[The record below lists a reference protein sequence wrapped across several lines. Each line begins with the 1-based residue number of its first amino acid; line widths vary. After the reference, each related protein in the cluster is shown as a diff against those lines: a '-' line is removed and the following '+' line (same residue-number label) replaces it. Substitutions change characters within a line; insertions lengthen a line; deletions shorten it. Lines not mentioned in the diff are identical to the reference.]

1 MGEYILQPDVVLL
14 IYTNHTT
21 TRLQYIVN
29 TLFGNEGKI
38 TDSLEIFVKHEGVKI
53 NYSPHKI
60 VDDLFWIRPYGL
72 LSEEGI
78 VQQDTECFEWEGWKV
93 FFKTIGDIP
102 FDIFSASFYLVSRY
116 EEYLV
121 HKVDEYE
128 RYAYTNSLA
137 YKENFLHLPLVN
149 LWLKELEKM
158 LHQKYNSLTLP
169 LTHFTFLP
177 TYDIDIAYSY
187 LHQPIWLNLYG
198 FYRDLLKA
206 DIDKIIER
214 GNVYSGKTK
223 DPFDVYD
230 YLDELHDCYHLKP
243 VYFFLMALHRKG
255 VDKNLPPATKAMSVL
270 IKRHAGKY
278 AIGIHPSWQSGT
290 TAAVQNPMVNN
301 EDFEVTEPVNPI
313 LEKEI
318 RALNEIKG
326 SKTLSARQ
334 HYIRMNLP
342 GTYRLLIKMGITREY
357 SMGYGNINGFRASY
371 TLPFYWYD
379 LPKEEVTALKIYPF
393 CFMEATSFFE
403 QKYSAEQAAVE
414 LQQYFDIVKRVN
426 GQLITIFHNH
436 FLTLQ
441 PEWVP
446 WRNMYEQFLKKN
458 CS

>member
-1 MGEYILQPDVVLL
+1 MQPDVVIL

-29 TLFGNEGKI
+29 TLFGNEGQM
-38 TDSLEIFVKHEGVKI
+38 TDSLENFLQYEGAKI
-53 NYSPHKI
+53 NYSLNRI
-60 VDDLFWIRPYGL
+60 GDNLFWIKPYGL

-78 VQQDTECFEWEGWKV
+78 SQQNTACFEWRGWQV
-93 FFKTIGDIP
+93 FFKTAGDIP

-116 EEYLV
+116 EEYLI

-149 LWLKELEKM
+149 LWMKELKKM
-158 LHQKYNSLTLP
+158 LQQKYNSLP
-169 LTHFTFLP
+169 ISDSCFTFLP
-177 TYDIDIAYSY
+177 TYDIDIAYRY
-187 LHQPIWLNLYG
+187 LHQPLWVNLFG
-198 FYRDLLKA
+198 FYKDLLKT
-206 DIDKIIER
+206 DIDKVIER
-214 GNVYSGKTK
+214 GNVYSGKTQ

-230 YLDELHDCYHLKP
+230 HLDELHERYQLQP
-243 VYFFLMALHRKG
+243 VYFFLMAAKRKG
-255 VDKNLPPATKAMSVL
+255 VDKNLPRGNRAMSDL

-290 TAAVQNPMVNN
+290 IKTIRNPMAN
-301 EDFEVTEPVNPI
+301 EDDFEAEELVNPL

-318 RALNEIKG
+318 HALNEIKG
-326 SKTLSARQ
+326 SKTLSSRQ
-334 HYIRMNLP
+334 HYIKMNLP
-342 GTYRLLIKMGITREY
+342 GTYRILIEMGITKEY
-357 SMGYGNINGFRASY
+357 SMGYGSTNGFRASF

-379 LPKEEVTALKIYPF
+379 LPKEKVTVLRIYPF
-393 CFMEATSFFE
+393 CYMEATSYFE
-403 QKYSAEQAAVE
+403 QKFTAEQAAVE
-414 LQQYFDIVKRVN
+414 LQQYYDVVKQVN

-441 PEWVP
+441 SQWLP
-446 WRNMYEQFLKKN
+446 WRKMHEQFLKKN

>member
-1 MGEYILQPDVVLL
+1 LQLYVVLL

-29 TLFGNEGKI
+29 TLFGNEGI
-38 TDSLEIFVKHEGVKI
+38 VTDSLETFLQYEGAKI
-53 NYSPHKI
+53 NYSPQRFG
-60 VDDLFWIRPYGL
+60 DDLLWIRPYGL

-78 VQQDTECFEWEGWKV
+78 TQQYTECFEWKGWKV
-93 FFKTIGDIP
+93 FFKTMGDIP

-116 EEYLV
+116 EEYLI

-158 LHQKYNSLTLP
+158 LQQKYNSP
-169 LTHFTFLP
+169 PISGSNFTFLP

-187 LHQPIWLNLYG
+187 LHQPLWLNVFG

-206 DIDKIIER
+206 DFDKVIER
-214 GNVYSGKTK
+214 GNVYSGRTK

-230 YLDELHDCYHLKP
+230 HLDELHDRFQLHP
-243 VYFFLMALHRKG
+243 VYFFLMAAKRKG
-255 VDKNLPPATKAMSVL
+255 VDKNLSSRSRGMSGL
-270 IKRHAGKY
+270 IKRHAVKY
-278 AIGIHPSWQSGT
+278 AIGIHPSWQSGSVET
-290 TAAVQNPMVNN
+290 RQNPVENNDESEVEWLVNAL
-301 EDFEVTEPVNPI
+301 

-318 RALNEIKG
+318 RSLNEITG
-326 SKTLSARQ
+326 NKTLSSRQ

-342 GTYRLLIKMGITREY
+342 GTYRLLIEMGITSEY
-357 SMGYGNINGFRASY
+357 SMGYGNINGFRASFS
-371 TLPFYWYD
+371 LPFYWYD
-379 LPKEEVTALKIYPF
+379 LPKEELTGLRIYPF
-393 CFMEATSFFE
+393 CYMEATSYFE
-403 QKYSAEQAAVE
+403 QKYSAEQAAAE
-414 LQQYFDIVKRVN
+414 LQQYHDVVKQVN

-441 PEWVP
+441 PQWLP
-446 WRNMYEQFLKKN
+446 WRKMYEQFLEKN
-458 CS
+458 FS